1 MQIKFRGKSPVPPLP
16 PVKEH
21 WNMNII
27 RNKELLICYLAM
39 QDTEC
44 LHFEMF
50 QIQREEE
57 RECNEQYHK

>member
-50 QIQREEE
+50 QI
-57 RECNEQYHK
+57 